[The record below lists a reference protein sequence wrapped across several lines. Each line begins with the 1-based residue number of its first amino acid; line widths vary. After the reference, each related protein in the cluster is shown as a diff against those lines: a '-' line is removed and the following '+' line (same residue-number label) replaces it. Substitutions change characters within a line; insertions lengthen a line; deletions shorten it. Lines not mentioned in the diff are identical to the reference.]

1 MALLLTG
8 FLSVIVGFTV
18 GVIVVRLQILKGQ
31 SSTRAL
37 PRSQKGSGEQSAI
50 VVVTQDEWLHLCAR
64 RRIRLN
70 HFRLVNSTNRDT
82 SLRKAF
88 SLAPFTKP
96 ADGSALL
103 VLSVRPQ
110 WVNTC
115 VLDPDSSSVGI
126 LELTDVLSHHLVSD
140 HDEAYLAS
148 RAASV
153 GVEIDSISY
162 GSQWLEW
169 DSARVDADARRAAVA
184 LAKRLG
190 RSADDEWRWPPLQS
204 SWFTGAGQPE
214 ASSPS
219 IVERL
224 IAEAGDLN
232 EMSLGNRGSS
242 AYYLQV
248 PILWAERHGCE
259 PRAVGPIG
267 ESLQLAYAMSKR
279 TSWNNVSDVEIELSE
294 TFAKLA
300 GTCQTAFTDEVS
312 PFIVG
317 IITRIICDGSDD
329 HLSPDD
335 LAGLLRATPTRSF
348 PLVALVAVH
357 TMTIEKINQFLLA

>member
-8 FLSVIVGFTV
+8 FLSGLAGLTV
-18 GVIVVRLQILKGQ
+18 GVIVMRLQILDRQ
-31 SSTRAL
+31 SPTQA
-37 PRSQKGSGEQSAI
+37 PAESQKGFGEQSAL

-70 HFRLVNSTNRDT
+70 HFRLVNSANRDT

-126 LELTDVLSHHLVSD
+126 LELSDVLSHHLVSD
-140 HDEAYLAS
+140 HDAAYLAS
-148 RAASV
+148 KAASV

-162 GSQWLEW
+162 GSQWLKW
-169 DSARVDADARRAAVA
+169 DGARLDADARSAVVG

-190 RSADDEWRWPPLQS
+190 RAADDEWRWPTIQS
-204 SWFTGAGQPE
+204 SWFTGTSQPE

-219 IVERL
+219 ILERL
-224 IAEAGDLN
+224 IAAAGDLN

-259 PRAVGPIG
+259 PRAVGPIS
-267 ESLQLAYAMSKR
+267 ESLQMAYETSKR
-279 TSWNNVSDVEIELSE
+279 TPWNNVSDVTTELSE

-317 IITRIICDGSDD
+317 MITRIICDGSDD
-329 HLSPDD
+329 QLSPDE
-335 LAGLLRATPTRSF
+335 LAGLLQATPTRSF

-357 TMTIEKINQFLLA
+357 TMTIEKINQFLLT